1 MHRHSRR
8 PLLDWVKRGHLA
20 PAQLPEALRLADL
33 PPAPARWQGLF
44 DRLLLLLGCL
54 CLGAGL
60 IFFVAFN
67 WQALGRLP
75 RLGLV
80 ELPLLAMM
88 LVLWR
93 VRLSDGARQGL
104 LCLCALN
111 LGALLALVGQTYQT
125 GADPWQLF
133 ALWAML
139 LLPWALLG
147 KSPLLW
153 TFSWLLAQLAL
164 VLYWRLG
171 LFALFFSFDEEG
183 LAWCLTLLN
192 ALLWGLLWGLPA
204 RYKVMPAYLPA
215 LMAGL
220 GVTLLALLA
229 LFDAASAWIWPVWLL
244 WLGAAYGCWHHSFI
258 TGLAMG
264 CLSVIVVLLAAL
276 GKWME
281 PDVNGFLLLSLIAIG
296 LSVAASRW
304 LQQQRG
310 HHAANQ

>member
-33 PPAPARWQGLF
+33 PPAPPRWQGLF

-111 LGALLALVGQTYQT
+111 LGALLA
-125 GADPWQLF
+125 
-133 ALWAML
+133 
-139 LLPWALLG
+139 